1 MARFRVK
8 RYAEDRG
15 LKNPTDLM
23 RATGI
28 SYSLARELWKDT
40 DLNLE
45 IETLRKIAAAFN
57 VKVTDL
63 IIEDAATEAPEQ
75 SNNGT
80 K

>member
-8 RYAEDRG
+8 QYAEERG

-23 RATGI
+23 RTTGI

-57 VKVTDL
+57 VTVTDL
-63 IIEDAATEAPEQ
+63 IIEENPTSSGNDD
-75 SNNGT
+75 G
-80 K
+80 